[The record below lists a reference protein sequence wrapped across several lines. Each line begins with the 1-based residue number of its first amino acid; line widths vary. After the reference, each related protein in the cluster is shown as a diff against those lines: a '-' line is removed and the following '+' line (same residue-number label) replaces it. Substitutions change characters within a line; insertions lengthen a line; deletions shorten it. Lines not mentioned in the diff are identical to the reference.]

1 MIAFGEAEAP
11 IAVDLRLS
19 DAALFDRLSG
29 WIDEDTTLFRGM
41 PDGGLSV
48 IVADHV
54 PNDAS
59 IPIVLILGE
68 NLDDAWPAGGSIAAR
83 LPSSTSLVR
92 LRIAIKAAA
101 YGMTVSLPR
110 LPSQPRG
117 SMVLTAREAEVL
129 RLAASGASN
138 KAIARELG
146 ISAHTVKFHMGTI
159 LEKLNVTSR
168 TEAVMH
174 AVRLGLLMV

>member
-1 MIAFGEAEAP
+1 MIAMDEAEEP
-11 IAVDLRLS
+11 VAVDLRLS
-19 DAALFDRLSG
+19 DQALLDRLSR
-29 WIDEDTTLFRGM
+29 WIDDDTTLFRGAAG
-41 PDGGLSV
+41 GGLSV

-54 PNDAS
+54 PDDAS
-59 IPIVLILGE
+59 GPIVLIAGEDLG
-68 NLDDAWPAGGSIAAR
+68 DAWKAGGLIAAR

-92 LRIAIKAAA
+92 LRIAIMAAA
-101 YGMTVSLPR
+101 HGMTVSLPQKR
-110 LPSQPRG
+110 SRPAG
-117 SMVLTAREAEVL
+117 SLVLTAREADVL

-138 KAIARELG
+138 KTIARELG

-159 LEKLNVTSR
+159 LEKLDATSR